1 LKKVSVLLIV
11 LLLAALCAVPFGA
24 GCGSSDNG
32 SEPFA
37 VPRGCNPLAPAWD
50 CLLPFP
56 SDYFLVDDPALPS
69 GRRVEYTGKAV
80 IVTLDDRDA
89 NPVSA
94 HPAEGASHQSQI
106 LAVFPE
112 GVDDSNLVFHTGDV
126 FESLLPQSPTLL
138 IEAET
143 GEPVLHFAEL
153 DPLAETDDR
162 RAFIIRPLVRL
173 KNATRYVVAIHGLV
187 DHDQQPVEAPEGFR
201 RIRDK
206 EAKGHGILGPLAE
219 HYEDDIF
226 PVLEDFG
233 LERSGL
239 QLAWDFTT
247 QTTEHVTT
255 DMLTVRDKAL
265 ESFTQSPPAVTIT
278 EVTDDYS
285 EYIFRRIE
293 GTIRVP
299 LFMESEKANEWLN
312 RDAGGNVVQNGEAE
326 VPFTM
331 LIPRS
336 VAALAPTD
344 EPARLI
350 QFGHGFFG
358 VRFKDSDLG
367 ELDPLLDQY
376 KFVFIAVDWW
386 GMASDDALFL
396 VEAIAVRPSEVLKFT
411 DRVHQ
416 GMVNSIAMIYAAQ
429 GPLLQQPELQVGP
442 QPLYDPDHIYFYG
455 NSLGGVLGGTYAGLS
470 PNIERFIL
478 GVGGAGMTFIMFRSG
493 SCIELIGLIQSY
505 IPDPLDTQKYSALLQ
520 TTFDRMDPITYA
532 PNVLLD
538 PLPDSPASRRILMHA
553 GIGDT
558 QVPNLSTHLH
568 ARVMG
573 VPHLQ
578 PASREIPGLE
588 KVSSPA
594 DSALVEFDF
603 GIDPLPD
610 IQAIPPPESN
620 EVHDGVRDLGVVN
633 QQINLFFQPDGH
645 IEHTCDGLCDP
656 E

>member
-1 LKKVSVLLIV
+1 MVLLV
-11 LLLAALCAVPFGA
+11 A
-24 GCGSSDNG
+24 GCGSSDKG

-56 SDYFLVDDPALPS
+56 SDYFLVDDPSLPS
-69 GRRVEYTGKAV
+69 GKRVEYSGKSL
-80 IVTLDDRDA
+80 IVTPDDREA
-89 NPVSA
+89 NPVSVHFA
-94 HPAEGASHQSQI
+94 DGASHQSQI
-106 LAVFPE
+106 LAVFPD
-112 GVDDSNLVFHTGDV
+112 GVDDSNLVFHTDDV
-126 FESLLPQSPTLL
+126 FDSLLPESPTLL
-138 IEAET
+138 IEAES
-143 GEPVLHFAEL
+143 GEPVLHFAET

-162 RAFIIRPLVRL
+162 RAFLIRPLVRL
-173 KNATRYVVAIHGLV
+173 KNATRYVVAIHGLL
-187 DHDQQPVEAPEGFR
+187 DRDQQPVEAPEGFR

-206 EAKGHGILGPLAE
+206 EAKGHAILGPLAD
-219 HYEDDIF
+219 HYEEDIF

-247 QTTEHVTT
+247 QTTENVTA
-255 DMLTVRDKAL
+255 DMLTVREKAL
-265 ESFTQSPPAVTIT
+265 ELFPQNPPAVTIT
-278 EVTDDYS
+278 GVTDDYS
-285 EYIFRRIE
+285 EYIARRVE

-299 LFMESEKANEWLN
+299 LFMESEKANTWLN
-312 RDAGGNVVQNGEAE
+312 RDANGRVAQNGEAD
-326 VPFTM
+326 VPFTV

-336 VAALAPTD
+336 VAALGPD
-344 EPARLI
+344 DPPARLI

-376 KFVFIAVDWW
+376 KFVFVAVDWW
-386 GMASDDALFL
+386 GMSSDDALFL

-429 GPLLQQPELQVGP
+429 GPLLQQPELQIGP
-442 QPLYDPDHIYFYG
+442 QPLYDPDNIYFYG
-455 NSLGGVLGGTYAGLS
+455 NSLGGILGGTYAALS
-470 PNIERFIL
+470 PNIERLVL

-493 SCIELIGLIQSY
+493 SCIELIGLIQTY
-505 IPDPLDTQKYSALLQ
+505 IPDTLDTQKFSALMQ

-532 PNVLLD
+532 PNVLSD
-538 PLPDSPASRRILMHA
+538 PLPDTPASRRILMHM

-568 ARVMG
+568 ARAMG
-573 VPHLQ
+573 VPYLQ
-578 PASREIPGLE
+578 PAPREIPGLE
-588 KVSSPA
+588 QVSTPA

-603 GIDPLPD
+603 GIDPLPG
-610 IQAIPPPESN
+610 ILAIPPPEGN
-620 EVHDGVRDLGVVN
+620 DVHDGVRDLDAVN
-633 QQINLFFQPDGH
+633 RQIDLFFQSDGH
-645 IEHTCDGLCDP
+645 IEHTCDGVCDP

>member
-1 LKKVSVLLIV
+1 MKKASTLLTI
-11 LLLAALCAVPFGA
+11 LFLA

-56 SDYFLVDDPALPS
+56 SDYFLVDDTSLPS
-69 GRRVEYTGKAV
+69 GKRVEYSGKAL
-80 IVTLDDRDA
+80 IKTLDDHTAD
-89 NPVSA
+89 PTSV
-94 HPAEGASHQSQI
+94 HPADGASHQSQI

-126 FESLLPQSPTLL
+126 FDSLLPDSPTLL
-138 IEAET
+138 IEAES
-143 GEPVLHFAEL
+143 GEPVLHFAEV

-162 RAFIIRPLVRL
+162 RAFLIRPLVRL
-173 KNATRYVVAIHGLV
+173 KNTTRYVVAIHGLL
-187 DHDQQPVEAPEGFR
+187 DHDQQPVQAPEGFR

-206 EAKGHGILGPLAE
+206 EAGGHGILGPLAE
-219 HYEDDIF
+219 RYEDEIF
-226 PVLEDFG
+226 PVIQGFG
-233 LERSGL
+233 LERSEL

-247 QTTEHVTT
+247 QTWEHVTR
-255 DMLTVRDKAL
+255 DMLTVRAKAIEL
-265 ESFTQSPPAVTIT
+265 LSQSPPVVTIN
-278 EVTDDYS
+278 EVTDDYDQ
-285 EYIFRRIE
+285 YIFRRVE

-299 LFMESEKANEWLN
+299 LFMESDQANVWLH
-312 RDAGGNVVQNGEAE
+312 RDASGTVVQNGEAE

-336 VAALAPTD
+336 VAAMQPGDPPVRML
-344 EPARLI
+344 
-350 QFGHGFFG
+350 QYGHGFFG
-358 VRFKDSDLG
+358 ARFKDSDIEHVL
-367 ELDPLLDQY
+367 PLLEQHNFI
-376 KFVFIAVDWW
+376 FVSVDWW
-386 GMASDDALFL
+386 GMTSQDVIYVA
-396 VEAIAVRPSEVLKFT
+396 EAIAVRPSETLIFT

-416 GMVNSIAMIYAAQ
+416 GMVNFIAMVYAAK
-429 GPLLQQPELQVGP
+429 GPLLQKPELQIGP
-442 QPLYDPDHIYFYG
+442 DPLYDSEQVYFYG
-455 NSLGGVLGGTYAGLS
+455 LSQGGVLGGTYAALS
-470 PNIERFIL
+470 PNVDKMTL

-493 SCIELIGLIQSY
+493 SVKPLIGLIQTQL
-505 IPDPLDTQKYSALLQ
+505 PDPLDTQKYSALLQ

-532 PNVLLD
+532 PNVLTD
-538 PLPDSPASRRILMHA
+538 PLPDSPASRRILIQM

-568 ARVMG
+568 ARALG
-573 VPHLQ
+573 LPHLQ
-578 PASREIPGLE
+578 PAPREIPGLE
-588 KVSSPA
+588 KVTAPA
-594 DSALVEFDF
+594 DSALVEYDF

-610 IQAIPPPESN
+610 ILAIPPEESN
-620 EVHDGVRDLGVVN
+620 EVHDGVRELDAAN

>member
-1 LKKVSVLLIV
+1 MKRASA
-11 LLLAALCAVPFGA
+11 LLAFIFLA
-24 GCGSSDNG
+24 GCGSSENG
-32 SEPFA
+32 LEPFP

-56 SDYFLVDDPALPS
+56 SDYFLVDDSSLPS
-69 GRRVEYTGKAV
+69 GRRVEYTGKAL
-80 IVTLDDRDA
+80 IKTPDDLVAD
-89 NPVSA
+89 PVSA
-94 HPAEGASHQSQI
+94 HPADGASHQSQI

-126 FESLLPQSPTLL
+126 FASLLPDSPTLL
-138 IEAET
+138 IEAES
-143 GEPVLHFAEL
+143 GEPVLHFAEV

-162 RAFIIRPLVRL
+162 RAFLIRPLVRL
-173 KNATRYVVAIHGLV
+173 KNATRYVVAIHGLK
-187 DHDQQPVEAPEGFR
+187 DHDHTPVEAPEGFR

-206 EAKGHGILGPLAE
+206 EAKGHGILGPLAD
-219 HYEDDIF
+219 HYEEKIF
-226 PVLEDFG
+226 PVIEDFG
-233 LERSGL
+233 LQRSEL

-247 QTTEHVTT
+247 QTREHVTR
-255 DMLTVRDKAL
+255 DMLTVRENAL
-265 ESFTQSPPAVTIT
+265 GLFSQNPPAVTIT

-285 EYIFRRIE
+285 ENIFRRVE

-299 LFMESEKANEWLN
+299 LFMESDRANVWLH
-312 RDAGGNVVQNGEAE
+312 REASGTVVQNGEAE
-326 VPFTM
+326 VPFTV

-344 EPARLI
+344 EPARLL
-350 QFGHGFFG
+350 QYGHGFFG
-358 VRFKDSDLG
+358 VRFKDGDLS
-367 ELDPLLDQY
+367 ELGPLLEQY
-376 KFVFIAVDWW
+376 KFVFVSVDWW
-386 GMASDDALFL
+386 GMCSQDAPFL

-416 GMVNSIAMIYAAQ
+416 GMINFIAMTYAAQ
-429 GPLLQQPELQVGP
+429 GPLLQQPELQIGP
-442 QPLYDPDHIYFYG
+442 DPLYDSEHIYFYG
-455 NSLGGVLGGTYAGLS
+455 LSLGGVLGGTYAALS
-470 PNIERFIL
+470 PNIERMTL

-505 IPDPLDTQKYSALLQ
+505 IPDTLDTQKYAALLQ
-520 TTFDRMDPITYA
+520 TGFDRMDPITYA
-532 PNVLLD
+532 PNVLTD
-538 PLPDSPASRRILMHA
+538 PLPDSPASRRILIQM

-568 ARVMG
+568 ARALG
-573 VPHLQ
+573 LAHLQ
-578 PASREIPGLE
+578 PAPREIPGLI
-588 KVSSPA
+588 KVTAPA

-610 IQAIPPPESN
+610 ILAIPPPESN
-620 EVHDGVRDLGVVN
+620 DVHDGVRDLDAVN
-633 QQINLFFQPDGH
+633 RQIDLFFQPDGR

>member
-1 LKKVSVLLIV
+1 MLVL
-11 LLLAALCAVPFGA
+11 AS
-24 GCGSSDNG
+24 CGSADSG

-69 GRRVEYTGKAV
+69 GRRVEYSGKAV
-80 IVTLDDRDA
+80 IVTPDDREAD
-89 NPVSA
+89 PTSV
-94 HPAEGASHQSQI
+94 HPADGASHQSQI

-126 FESLLPQSPTLL
+126 FDSLLLESPTLL
-138 IEAET
+138 IEADT

-162 RAFIIRPLVRL
+162 RAFVIRPLVRL
-173 KNATRYVVAIHGLV
+173 KNATRYVVAIRGLL

-201 RIRDK
+201 RIRDQ
-206 EAKGHGILGPLAE
+206 EAQGHGILGPLAGR
-219 HYEDDIF
+219 YEDEIF

-233 LERSGL
+233 LERSEL

-247 QTTEHVTT
+247 ETTENVTT
-255 DMLTVRDKAL
+255 DMLTVREKAIEL
-265 ESFTQSPPAVTIT
+265 FSQNPPEVTIN

-285 EYIFRRIE
+285 EHIFRRVE

-299 LFMESEKANEWLN
+299 LFMESEKANTWLN
-312 RDAGGNVVQNGEAE
+312 RDANGRVAQNGEAD
-326 VPFTM
+326 VPFTV

-336 VAALAPTD
+336 VAALGPND
-344 EPARLI
+344 PPARLI

-376 KFVFIAVDWW
+376 KFVFVAVDWW
-386 GMASDDALFL
+386 GMCSEDSLYL

-416 GMVNSIAMIYAAQ
+416 GMVNFIAMIYAAQ
-429 GPLLQQPELQVGP
+429 GPLLERTELQIGP
-442 QPLYDPDHIYFYG
+442 QPLYDPDNIYFYG
-455 NSLGGVLGGTYAGLS
+455 NSLGGILGGTYAALS
-470 PNIERFIL
+470 PNIERLVL

-493 SCIELIGLIQSY
+493 SCIELIGLIQTY
-505 IPDPLDTQKYSALLQ
+505 IPDPLDTQKFSALLQ
-520 TTFDRMDPITYA
+520 TGFDRMDPITYA
-532 PNVLLD
+532 PNVLNH
-538 PLPDSPASRRILMHA
+538 PLPNSPASRHILMHM

-568 ARVMG
+568 ARAMG
-573 VPHLQ
+573 VGHLQ
-578 PASREIPGLE
+578 PAPHEIPGLE
-588 KVSSPA
+588 KVSEPA

-603 GIDPLPD
+603 GIDPLPG
-610 IQAIPPPESN
+610 ILAIPPPDGN
-620 EVHDGVRDLGVVN
+620 EVHDGVRDLDAVN
-633 QQINLFFQPDGH
+633 RQIDLFFQPDGR
-645 IEHTCDGLCDP
+645 IEHTCDGVCDP